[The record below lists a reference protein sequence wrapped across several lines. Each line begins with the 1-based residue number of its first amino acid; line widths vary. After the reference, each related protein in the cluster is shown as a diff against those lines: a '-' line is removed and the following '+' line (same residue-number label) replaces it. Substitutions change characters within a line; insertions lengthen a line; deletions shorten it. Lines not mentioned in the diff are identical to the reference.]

1 MSPELD
7 RERAGDG
14 VPGVDARGN
23 PSPGHGGM
31 RGGDRRADA
40 GGEPVPGQADAG
52 EGSGRDAARHVLLIG
67 FMGAG
72 KSTVARRLARRYGKV
87 SFDTDAGISRMV
99 GKSIPEIFSGEG
111 EQAFRRYECEYL
123 QYLKGMEPGIV
134 SCGGGIVTYEG
145 SRRALRELGF
155 VVYLDVSV
163 DEVYRRI
170 SSTESR
176 PNLSDDRRRTE
187 ELYESRLPLYME
199 CADLVVDT
207 NGKSSGAVARELG
220 NILVERG
227 VIV

>member
-1 MSPELD
+1 
-7 RERAGDG
+7 
-14 VPGVDARGN
+14 
-23 PSPGHGGM
+23 M
-31 RGGDRRADA
+31 RGEDCLADGNGLPDPSRADA
-40 GGEPVPGQADAG
+40 GD
-52 EGSGRDAARHVLLIG
+52 GSGRSIGSHVLLIG

-72 KSTVARRLARRYGKV
+72 KSTVARRLARRYGKA

-99 GKSIPEIFSGEG
+99 GKSIPEIFSDEG
-111 EQAFRRYECEYL
+111 EQTFRRYECEYL
-123 QYLKGMEPGIV
+123 QYLKDMEPGIV

-207 NGKSSGAVARELG
+207 NGKSSSAVARELG

-227 VIV
+227 VIG